1 MIEFIWFMIGF
12 NISFTYAMWLNHDEI
27 ETTHAIMLLLFAFPI
42 AIGTGVYQLI
52 TGKEL

>member
-12 NISFTYAMWLNHDEI
+12 NISITYAMWLNHEEMEI
-27 ETTHAIMLLLFAFPI
+27 TDAIMLLLFGLPL
-42 AIGTGVYQLI
+42 AIFTGLYQLI